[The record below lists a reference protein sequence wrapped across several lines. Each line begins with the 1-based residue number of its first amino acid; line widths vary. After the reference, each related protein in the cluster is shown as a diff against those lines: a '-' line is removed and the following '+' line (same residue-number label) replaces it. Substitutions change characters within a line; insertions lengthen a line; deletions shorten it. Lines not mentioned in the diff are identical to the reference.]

1 MIPNTHEKWVFLLFV
16 DFMPS
21 LFSKSSYYHRWVVFL
36 MDMVLCTVSA
46 FAATALFHFRE
57 TWPYLVN
64 TFQNHLLVLLPLT
77 IIVHLLLRPHMGLIR
92 QTALYDLV
100 KLLVVRFIV
109 LLAAVIWVYQ
119 LHQEGLVEYQYSI
132 LVVDFLLSALMLI
145 TLRLLIKWLFGF
157 LGHSLADQS
166 PILIYGAGESGNL
179 TFNALHH
186 NNKILAFIDDDKL
199 KQGKRFLGKRILSL
213 ENATTEY
220 ILKGKVKVVILA
232 MHRFS
237 VERKKHL
244 AELCMNNN
252 VRLQLVPKLEDMLNQ
267 GVTPQ
272 NLRALDVQE
281 LLGREPIV
289 LDQKKVS
296 DVLFGKTILITG
308 AAGSIGS
315 EIAKQVLSFWPAKVL
330 YLDQGE
336 TPLFHLERDLNA
348 LETYKGIEKQYL
360 VADICHASTLK
371 QIFTEHNIHVV
382 FHAAAYKHVPLM
394 EGNPAQALYTNTWGS
409 AQLAE
414 MALEFGVERFVQ
426 VSTDKAVNPTNVMG
440 ASKRAAERYI
450 QSLSALGKTQFIT
463 TRFGNVL
470 GSNGSV
476 IPLFQE
482 QLNQGG
488 PLTVTH
494 PEITRYFMTIPEA
507 CSLVLEAGA
516 MGNGGEIYV
525 FDMGSPVKIRD
536 LAENMIRLV
545 GLKPYLDV
553 NIVYTGLRP
562 GEKLYEELLSDAET
576 TLPTKHPKI
585 MVAKVRESE
594 TEYFREEWR
603 SLLDMIKGGE
613 RSEKL
618 VGWLKRLVPEYI
630 SENSPFEQLDEQKP
644 INAVQLNITAQP
656 LVLSPY
662 VMSHTKRWFDV
673 AFSLCVMPVAML
685 LLLPV
690 CLVYPVFGG
699 WSLIF
704 RHYRVGLG
712 GKRFYLY
719 KVRSLKK
726 NHNNPRAGMVK
737 GDGTVIPVMGAF
749 LRQTRLD
756 ELPQIWNILRGDM
769 SWVGPRPEQL
779 DFVADCI
786 TKYPAY
792 DARHAVKPGITGLAQ
807 VHNPN
812 ATIDDHQE
820 KLVHDLA
827 YIQTASLWGDIQIL
841 WRSVGVIL
849 KK

>member
-1 MIPNTHEKWVFLLFV
+1 MALQLRT
-16 DFMPS
+16 
-21 LFSKSSYYHRWVVFL
+21 SYYHRWVVFL
-36 MDMVLCTVSA
+36 LDMILCGLSLLLTTV
-46 FAATALFHFRE
+46 LFHYHQSVNFILSQGLLHGAIV
-57 TWPYLVN
+57 WPTSV
-64 TFQNHLLVLLPLT
+64 V
-77 IIVHLLLRPHMGLIR
+77 IHLLLRPHMGIIR

-100 KLLVVRFIV
+100 KLLVVRFLV
-109 LLAAVIWVYQ
+109 LAISVLFVLKQRNAG
-119 LHQEGLVEYQYSI
+119 HPEYLYAI
-132 LVVDFLLSALMLI
+132 LVVDFLLSALLLI
-145 TLRLLIKWLFGF
+145 TLRLFVKWIFG
-157 LGHSLADQS
+157 LMQPGDQKAHTV
-166 PILIYGAGESGNL
+166 LIYGAGESGGL
-179 TFNALHH
+179 TYNAVQAKYKVLG
-186 NNKILAFIDDDKL
+186 FVDDNRS
-199 KQGKRFLGKRILSL
+199 KQGKRYQGKKIFSL
-213 ENATTEY
+213 EQAQIEF
-220 ILKGKVKVVILA
+220 IESGKIDLLILA
-232 MHRFS
+232 IHGLP
-237 VERKKHL
+237 VDKKKTI
-244 AELCMNNN
+244 AQLCMANQ
-252 VRLQLVPKLEDMLNQ
+252 VKLQLVPKLEEMLSQ
-267 GVTPQ
+267 GVTAQ

-308 AAGSIGS
+308 AAGSIGA

-336 TPLFHLERDLNA
+336 TPLFHLERDLDA

-360 VADICHASTLK
+360 VADICQASTLK
-371 QIFTEHNIHVV
+371 QIFTQHNIHVV

-594 TEYFREEWR
+594 TDYFREEWR

-644 INAVQLNITAQP
+644 INAAQLNITPQP
-656 LVLSPY
+656 VVLSPY
-662 VMSHTKRWFDV
+662 AMSHTKRWFDV
-673 AFSLCVMPVAML
+673 AFSLCVLPVAVL

-690 CLVYPVFGG
+690 FLVYPVFGG

-704 RHYRVGLG
+704 RHYRVGLD

-737 GDGTVIPVMGAF
+737 GDGTVIPVMGVF

-820 KLVHDLA
+820 KLVYDLA

-841 WRSVGVIL
+841 WRSVGVVL

>member
-1 MIPNTHEKWVFLLFV
+1 MALQLKT
-16 DFMPS
+16 
-21 LFSKSSYYHRWVVFL
+21 SYYHRWVVFL
-36 MDMVLCTVSA
+36 LDMMLCGLSLLLTTV
-46 FAATALFHFRE
+46 LFHYHQSVNFIFSQCLLHGAIV
-57 TWPYLVN
+57 WP
-64 TFQNHLLVLLPLT
+64 TSVL
-77 IIVHLLLRPHMGLIR
+77 VHLLLRPHMGIIR

-100 KLLVVRFIV
+100 KLLVVRFLV
-109 LLAAVIWVYQ
+109 LAISVLFVLKQRNAGHA
-119 LHQEGLVEYQYSI
+119 EYLYAI
-132 LVVDFLLSALMLI
+132 LVVDFLLSALLLI
-145 TLRLLIKWLFGF
+145 TLRLFVKWIFG
-157 LGHSLADQS
+157 LMQPGDQKAHSV
-166 PILIYGAGESGNL
+166 LIYGAGESGGL
-179 TFNALHH
+179 TFNAVQAKYKVLG
-186 NNKILAFIDDDKL
+186 FVDDNRS
-199 KQGKRFLGKRILSL
+199 KQGKRYQGKKIYSL
-213 ENATTEY
+213 EQAQTDFIES
-220 ILKGKVKVVILA
+220 GKIDLLILA
-232 MHRFS
+232 IHGLS
-237 VERKKHL
+237 VDKKKII
-244 AELCMNNN
+244 AQLCMANQ
-252 VRLQLVPKLEDMLNQ
+252 VKLQLVPKLDEMLSQ
-267 GVTPQ
+267 GVTTQ

-360 VADICHASTLK
+360 VADICQASTLR
-371 QIFTEHNIHVV
+371 QVFTQHNIHVV

-644 INAVQLNITAQP
+644 INAAQLNITPQP
-656 LVLSPY
+656 VVLSPY
-662 VMSHTKRWFDV
+662 AMSHTKRWFDV
-673 AFSLCVMPVAML
+673 AFSLCVLPVAVL

-690 CLVYPVFGG
+690 CVVYPVFGG
-699 WSLIF
+699 WSMIF

-841 WRSVGVIL
+841 WRSVGVVL

>member
-1 MIPNTHEKWVFLLFV
+1 MALQLKT
-16 DFMPS
+16 
-21 LFSKSSYYHRWVVFL
+21 SYYHRWVVFL
-36 MDMVLCTVSA
+36 LDMMLCGLSLLLT
-46 FAATALFHFRE
+46 TLLFHCHQSVNFILSQGLLHGAIV
-57 TWPYLVN
+57 WP
-64 TFQNHLLVLLPLT
+64 TSVL
-77 IIVHLLLRPHMGLIR
+77 IHLLLRPHMGIIR

-100 KLLVVRFIV
+100 KLLVVRFLV
-109 LLAAVIWVYQ
+109 LSIAILFVLKQRNAGHA
-119 LHQEGLVEYQYSI
+119 EYLYAI

-145 TLRLLIKWLFGF
+145 ALRLFVKWIFG
-157 LGHSLADQS
+157 LMQPGDQKVHTV
-166 PILIYGAGESGNL
+166 LIYGAGESGGL
-179 TFNALHH
+179 TFNAVQAKYKVLG
-186 NNKILAFIDDDKL
+186 FVDDNRS
-199 KQGKRFLGKRILSL
+199 KQGKRYQGKKIFSL
-213 ENATTEY
+213 EQAQSEFIET
-220 ILKGKVKVVILA
+220 GKIDLLILA
-232 MHRFS
+232 IHGLP
-237 VERKKHL
+237 VDKKKTI
-244 AELCMNNN
+244 AQLCMANQ
-252 VRLQLVPKLEDMLNQ
+252 VKLQLVPKLDEMLSQ
-267 GVTPQ
+267 GVTTQ

-360 VADICHASTLK
+360 VADICQASTLK
-371 QIFTEHNIHVV
+371 QIFTQHNIHVV

-613 RSEKL
+613 SSEKL

-644 INAVQLNITAQP
+644 INAAQLNITPQP
-656 LVLSPY
+656 VVLSPY
-662 VMSHTKRWFDV
+662 AMSHTKRWFDV
-673 AFSLCVMPVAML
+673 AFSLCVLPVAIL

-699 WSLIF
+699 WSMIF
-704 RHYRVGLG
+704 RHFRVGLG

-769 SWVGPRPEQL
+769 SWVGPRPEQQ

-841 WRSVGVIL
+841 WRSVGVVL

>member
-1 MIPNTHEKWVFLLFV
+1 
-16 DFMPS
+16 
-21 LFSKSSYYHRWVVFL
+21 
-36 MDMVLCTVSA
+36 
-46 FAATALFHFRE
+46 
-57 TWPYLVN
+57 
-64 TFQNHLLVLLPLT
+64 
-77 IIVHLLLRPHMGLIR
+77 MGIIR

-100 KLLVVRFIV
+100 KLLVVRFLILAISV
-109 LLAAVIWVYQ
+109 LFVLKQRNAG
-119 LHQEGLVEYQYSI
+119 HPEYLYAI
-132 LVVDFLLSALMLI
+132 LVVDFLLSALLLI
-145 TLRLLIKWLFGF
+145 ALRLFVKWIFG
-157 LGHSLADQS
+157 LMQPGDQKVHTV
-166 PILIYGAGESGNL
+166 LIYGAGESGGL
-179 TFNALHH
+179 TFNAVQAKYKVLG
-186 NNKILAFIDDDKL
+186 FVDDNRS
-199 KQGKRFLGKRILSL
+199 KQGKRYQGKKIFSL
-213 ENATTEY
+213 EQAQTAFIET
-220 ILKGKVKVVILA
+220 GKIDLMILA
-232 MHRFS
+232 IHGLA
-237 VERKKHL
+237 VDKKKTI
-244 AELCMNNN
+244 AQLCMANQ
-252 VRLQLVPKLEDMLNQ
+252 VKLQLVPKLDEMLSQ
-267 GVTPQ
+267 GVTTQ

-360 VADICHASTLK
+360 VADICQASTLK
-371 QIFTEHNIHVV
+371 QIFTQHNIHVV

-644 INAVQLNITAQP
+644 MNAAQLNITPQP
-656 LVLSPY
+656 LVLAPY
-662 VMSHTKRWFDV
+662 AMSHTKRWFDV
-673 AFSLCVMPVAML
+673 AFSLCVLPVAML

-737 GDGTVIPVMGAF
+737 GDGTIIPVMGAF

-779 DFVADCI
+779 DFVAECI
-786 TKYPAY
+786 TKYPAF

-820 KLVHDLA
+820 KLVYDLA

-841 WRSVGVIL
+841 WRSAGVIL

>member
-1 MIPNTHEKWVFLLFV
+1 MALQLKT
-16 DFMPS
+16 
-21 LFSKSSYYHRWVVFL
+21 SYYHRWVVFL
-36 MDMVLCTVSA
+36 LDMMLCGLSLLLTTV
-46 FAATALFHFRE
+46 LFH
-57 TWPYLVN
+57 YHQSVN
-64 TFQNHLLVLLPLT
+64 FILSQVLLHGT
-77 IIVHLLLRPHMGLIR
+77 IVWPTSVLIHLLLRPHMGIIR

-100 KLLVVRFIV
+100 KLLVVRFLV
-109 LLAAVIWVYQ
+109 LAISVLFVLKQRNAGYT
-119 LHQEGLVEYQYSI
+119 EYLYAI
-132 LVVDFLLSALMLI
+132 LVVDFLLSAILLI
-145 TLRLLIKWLFGF
+145 ALRLFVKWIFG
-157 LGHSLADQS
+157 LMQPGDLKAHTV
-166 PILIYGAGESGNL
+166 LIYGAGESGGL
-179 TFNALHH
+179 TFNAVQAKYKVLG
-186 NNKILAFIDDDKL
+186 FVDDNRS
-199 KQGKRFLGKRILSL
+199 KQGKRYHGKKIFSL
-213 ENATTEY
+213 EQAQSEF
-220 ILKGKVKVVILA
+220 IESGKIDLLILA
-232 MHRFS
+232 IHGLS
-237 VERKKHL
+237 VDKKKTI
-244 AELCMNNN
+244 AQLCMANQ
-252 VRLQLVPKLEDMLNQ
+252 VKLQLVPKLEEMLSQ
-267 GVTPQ
+267 GVTTQ

-289 LDQKKVS
+289 LDQEKVS

-348 LETYKGIEKQYL
+348 LETYKGIEKHYL
-360 VADICHASTLK
+360 VADICQSSTLK
-371 QIFTEHNIHVV
+371 QIFTHHNIHVV

-394 EGNPAQALYTNTWGS
+394 EGNPAQAVYTNTWGS

-414 MALEFGVERFVQ
+414 MALEFGVGRFVQ

-450 QSLSALGKTQFIT
+450 QSLSTLGKTQFIT

-603 SLLDMIKGGE
+603 VLLNMIKGGE

-644 INAVQLNITAQP
+644 INAAQLNITPQP
-656 LVLSPY
+656 VVLSSY
-662 VMSHTKRWFDV
+662 AMSHTKRWFDV
-673 AFSLCVMPVAML
+673 AFSLCVLPVAVL

-699 WSLIF
+699 WSMIF
-704 RHYRVGLG
+704 RHFRVGLG

-779 DFVADCI
+779 DFVANCI

-841 WRSVGVIL
+841 WRSVGVVL

>member
-1 MIPNTHEKWVFLLFV
+1 
-16 DFMPS
+16 
-21 LFSKSSYYHRWVVFL
+21 
-36 MDMVLCTVSA
+36 
-46 FAATALFHFRE
+46 
-57 TWPYLVN
+57 
-64 TFQNHLLVLLPLT
+64 
-77 IIVHLLLRPHMGLIR
+77 
-92 QTALYDLV
+92 
-100 KLLVVRFIV
+100 
-109 LLAAVIWVYQ
+109 
-119 LHQEGLVEYQYSI
+119 
-132 LVVDFLLSALMLI
+132 
-145 TLRLLIKWLFGF
+145 
-157 LGHSLADQS
+157 
-166 PILIYGAGESGNL
+166 
-179 TFNALHH
+179 
-186 NNKILAFIDDDKL
+186 
-199 KQGKRFLGKRILSL
+199 
-213 ENATTEY
+213 
-220 ILKGKVKVVILA
+220 
-232 MHRFS
+232 
-237 VERKKHL
+237 
-244 AELCMNNN
+244 
-252 VRLQLVPKLEDMLNQ
+252 
-267 GVTPQ
+267 
-272 NLRALDVQE
+272 
-281 LLGREPIV
+281 
-289 LDQKKVS
+289 
-296 DVLFGKTILITG
+296 
-308 AAGSIGS
+308 
-315 EIAKQVLSFWPAKVL
+315 
-330 YLDQGE
+330 
-336 TPLFHLERDLNA
+336 
-348 LETYKGIEKQYL
+348 
-360 VADICHASTLK
+360 
-371 QIFTEHNIHVV
+371 
-382 FHAAAYKHVPLM
+382 
-394 EGNPAQALYTNTWGS
+394 
-409 AQLAE
+409 
-414 MALEFGVERFVQ
+414 
-426 VSTDKAVNPTNVMG
+426 
-440 ASKRAAERYI
+440 
-450 QSLSALGKTQFIT
+450 
-463 TRFGNVL
+463 
-470 GSNGSV
+470 
-476 IPLFQE
+476 
-482 QLNQGG
+482 
-488 PLTVTH
+488 
-494 PEITRYFMTIPEA
+494 MTIPEA

-545 GLKPYLDV
+545 GLKPYFDV

-613 RSEKL
+613 RAEKL

-644 INAVQLNITAQP
+644 INAAQLNITP
-656 LVLSPY
+656 LPVTLSLY
-662 VMSHTKRWFDV
+662 AMSHTKRWFDV
-673 AFSLCVMPVAML
+673 AFSLFVLPIALL

-699 WSLIF
+699 WSMIF
-704 RHYRVGLG
+704 RHFRVGLG

-726 NHNNPRAGMVK
+726 NHNNPRAGMVR

-807 VHNPN
+807 IHNPN

-841 WRSVGVIL
+841 WRSVGVVL

>member
-1 MIPNTHEKWVFLLFV
+1 MALQLKT
-16 DFMPS
+16 
-21 LFSKSSYYHRWVVFL
+21 SYYHRWVVFL
-36 MDMVLCTVSA
+36 LDMMLCGVSLLLTTV
-46 FAATALFHFRE
+46 LFHYHQAVNFILSQGVLHGAIV
-57 TWPYLVN
+57 WP
-64 TFQNHLLVLLPLT
+64 TS
-77 IIVHLLLRPHMGLIR
+77 IVIHLLLRPHMGIIR

-100 KLLVVRFIV
+100 KLLVVRFLV
-109 LLAAVIWVYQ
+109 LAMSVLFVLKQRNAG
-119 LHQEGLVEYQYSI
+119 HTEYLYAI
-132 LVVDFLLSALMLI
+132 LVVDFLLSSLLLI
-145 TLRLLIKWLFGF
+145 ALRLFVKWIFG
-157 LGHSLADQS
+157 LMQPGDQKALTV
-166 PILIYGAGESGNL
+166 LIYGAGESGGL
-179 TFNALHH
+179 TYNAVQAKYKVLG
-186 NNKILAFIDDDKL
+186 FVDDNRS
-199 KQGKRFLGKRILSL
+199 KQGKRYQGKKIFSL
-213 ENATTEY
+213 EQAQTAFIET
-220 ILKGKVKVVILA
+220 GKIDLIILA
-232 MHRFS
+232 IHGLS
-237 VERKKHL
+237 VDKKKTI
-244 AELCMNNN
+244 AQLCMINQ
-252 VRLQLVPKLEDMLNQ
+252 VKLQLVPKLDEMLSQ
-267 GVTPQ
+267 GVTTQ

-348 LETYKGIEKQYL
+348 LETYKGIEKQYI
-360 VADICHASTLK
+360 VADICQASTLK
-371 QIFTEHNIHVV
+371 QIFSQHNIHVV

-450 QSLSALGKTQFIT
+450 QSLSALGKTHFIT

-603 SLLDMIKGGE
+603 SLLEMIKGGE

-644 INAVQLNITAQP
+644 INTAQLNITPQP
-656 LVLSPY
+656 VVLSPY
-662 VMSHTKRWFDV
+662 AMSHTKRWFDV
-673 AFSLCVMPVAML
+673 AFSLFVLPVAML

-690 CLVYPVFGG
+690 CLFYPVFGG

-769 SWVGPRPEQL
+769 SWVGPRPEQQ

-841 WRSVGVIL
+841 WRSVGVVL

>member
-1 MIPNTHEKWVFLLFV
+1 
-16 DFMPS
+16 
-21 LFSKSSYYHRWVVFL
+21 
-36 MDMVLCTVSA
+36 
-46 FAATALFHFRE
+46 
-57 TWPYLVN
+57 
-64 TFQNHLLVLLPLT
+64 
-77 IIVHLLLRPHMGLIR
+77 
-92 QTALYDLV
+92 
-100 KLLVVRFIV
+100 
-109 LLAAVIWVYQ
+109 
-119 LHQEGLVEYQYSI
+119 
-132 LVVDFLLSALMLI
+132 
-145 TLRLLIKWLFGF
+145 
-157 LGHSLADQS
+157 
-166 PILIYGAGESGNL
+166 
-179 TFNALHH
+179 
-186 NNKILAFIDDDKL
+186 
-199 KQGKRFLGKRILSL
+199 
-213 ENATTEY
+213 
-220 ILKGKVKVVILA
+220 
-232 MHRFS
+232 
-237 VERKKHL
+237 
-244 AELCMNNN
+244 
-252 VRLQLVPKLEDMLNQ
+252 
-267 GVTPQ
+267 
-272 NLRALDVQE
+272 
-281 LLGREPIV
+281 
-289 LDQKKVS
+289 
-296 DVLFGKTILITG
+296 
-308 AAGSIGS
+308 
-315 EIAKQVLSFWPAKVL
+315 
-330 YLDQGE
+330 
-336 TPLFHLERDLNA
+336 
-348 LETYKGIEKQYL
+348 L
-360 VADICHASTLK
+360 VADICQASTLK
-371 QIFTEHNIHVV
+371 QIFTQHNIHVV
-382 FHAAAYKHVPLM
+382 FHTAAYKHVPLM

-450 QSLSALGKTQFIT
+450 QSLSTLGKTQFIT

-644 INAVQLNITAQP
+644 INAAQLNITP
-656 LVLSPY
+656 RPVVLSPY
-662 VMSHTKRWFDV
+662 AMSHTKRWFDV
-673 AFSLCVMPVAML
+673 AFSICVLPVAAL

-690 CLVYPVFGG
+690 CVAYPVFGG

-737 GDGTVIPVMGAF
+737 GDGTVIPVMGPF

-841 WRSVGVIL
+841 WRSVGVVTKL
-849 KK
+849 